1 MIDQPICLVVA
12 LMPPSRE
19 SQRITMKPEYFCVD
33 VLLERVPIVNR
44 WADEQWRA
52 AAVVPIA
59 RIAADAAPG
68 APGVPVRVTDGP
80 TGTQWRFPGCTI
92 ELHPTEAEGYYLN
105 ITSDTPLVFVM
116 WRTAED
122 GLEPAARVQMI
133 TVSYNQ
139 AGRIMD
145 GGERVDPVP
154 MPEAILAWM
163 RPYVAQH
170 YKPEPRRKMR
180 RNDPFK
186 DDVSGRDRPPRG

>member
-1 MIDQPICLVVA
+1 
-12 LMPPSRE
+12 
-19 SQRITMKPEYFCVD
+19 MKPEYFCVD

-44 WADEQWRA
+44 WADEQWRP
-52 AAVVPIA
+52 AAVVPIR
-59 RIAADAAPG
+59 RIASDSAVA
-68 APGVPVRVTDGP
+68 APGVPERMTDGP
-80 TGTQWRFPGCTI
+80 DGTTWRFPGCAI
-92 ELHPTEAEGYYLN
+92 ELHPTEAEGYFLN

-116 WRTAED
+116 WRAAED

-163 RPYVAQH
+163 RPYVAEH
-170 YKPEPRRKMR
+170 YKPEPRRKVR

-186 DDVSGRDRPPRG
+186 DDTSRRDRPPRG

>member
-1 MIDQPICLVVA
+1 
-12 LMPPSRE
+12 
-19 SQRITMKPEYFCVD
+19 MKPEYFSVD
-33 VLLERVPIVNR
+33 ILLERVPIVNR
-44 WADEQWRA
+44 WADEQWRP
-52 AAVVPIA
+52 AAVVPIGRVA
-59 RIAADAAPG
+59 PDAAVA
-68 APGVPVRVTDGP
+68 APGVPERVADGP
-80 TGTQWRFPGCTI
+80 AGTTWRFPGCAI
-92 ELHPTEAEGYYLN
+92 ELHPTEAEGYFLN

-116 WRTAED
+116 WRAAED
-122 GLEPAARVQMI
+122 GFEPAARVQMV

-163 RPYVAQH
+163 RPYVAEH

-186 DDVSGRDRPPRG
+186 DDASGRDRPPRG